1 MELHQQMSTPKI
13 PGYSLKLG
21 QLPHRLSNSLSDNP
35 ISNEGDLKRKSWLHD
50 SGIRVSGINWDNM
63 TVSNDMKLSEVPPK
77 RDTEQAV
84 MDIQDGDLKQRDI
97 RDLDPALQFMNAE
110 EIEYT
115 PDEAKKVLSKIDRV
129 LMPLLCWVYLIQFA
143 DKTSLNYAS
152 LMGIRE
158 DTHLDPDSQQYSWVS
173 SIFYAGYIFWE

>member
-1 MELHQQMSTPKI
+1 MTAESDKKKVSEIPANHDMERVNTDVQC
-13 PGYSLKLG
+13 
-21 QLPHRLSNSLSDNP
+21 
-35 ISNEGDLKRKSWLHD
+35 GDIKH
-50 SGIRVSGINWDNM
+50 GE
-63 TVSNDMKLSEVPPK
+63 T
-77 RDTEQAV
+77 
-84 MDIQDGDLKQRDI
+84 GDV
-97 RDLDPALQFMNAE
+97 DPALQFLAAD

-115 PDEAKKVLSKIDRV
+115 PEESRKVLSKIDRV

-158 DTHLDPDSQQYSWVS
+158 DTHLDSNSQQYSWVS

>member
-1 MELHQQMSTPKI
+1 
-13 PGYSLKLG
+13 
-21 QLPHRLSNSLSDNP
+21 
-35 ISNEGDLKRKSWLHD
+35 
-50 SGIRVSGINWDNM
+50 M
-63 TVSNDMKLSEVPPK
+63 TAPNDMKLSEFASK
-77 RDTEQAV
+77 HDTEQAV
-84 MDIQDGDLKQRDI
+84 MDVQDGHLKHHEI

-115 PDEAKKVLSKIDRV
+115 PDEAKHVLSKIDRV

-158 DTHLDPDSQQYSWVS
+158 DTHLDANSQQYSWVS